1 MKPAKFEYLRP
12 RGVDEALKALAAGNG
27 DARLLAGGQSLGVL
41 LNLRMIEPKYVIDI
55 SQLAELKGIE
65 MSGTAITI
73 GAGVTHAAIEDANL
87 NDAAGRILAKV
98 AVGIAYR
105 TVRNRGTIGGSLAH
119 ADPAADWPP
128 VLMALDAKVRLRG
141 PGGRRELPVSE
152 FIRGPLTT
160 ALEAGEMVESVRIPR
175 LTKAARWGRAKFEI
189 KPGDFAQ
196 SLAAILDDRE
206 ARRARVV
213 LSGRALSPVR
223 LTGAE
228 EALANARAR
237 SPAELAAVMKV
248 AEQDLARVSA
258 RADYYDRSLNRVM
271 LERALKEAF
280 A

>member
-1 MKPAKFEYLRP
+1 MFPANFDYACP
-12 RGVDEALKALAAGNG
+12 ASIAEAARFLKEHPE
-27 DARLLAGGQSLGVL
+27 DAKILAGGQSLIPL
-41 LNLRMIEPKYVIDI
+41 LKLRLAAPQWVVDI
-55 SQLAELKGIE
+55 SRIAELKAIRESEGQIE
-65 MSGTAITI
+65 I
-73 GAGVTHAAIEDANL
+73 GSLIRHVDIEQSDLLARSCPLLPEVAAEIGDEQ
-87 NDAAGRILAKV
+87 
-98 AVGIAYR
+98 
-105 TVRNRGTIGGSLAH
+105 VRNRGTIGGSLAH

-128 VLMALDAKVRLRG
+128 VLMALDATVRLRG

-152 FIRGPLTT
+152 FILGPLTT

-237 SPAELAAVMKV
+237 SPADLAAVMKV

-258 RADYYDRSLNRVM
+258 RADEYDRSLNRVM
-271 LERALKEAF
+271 VERALKEAF
-280 A
+280 V